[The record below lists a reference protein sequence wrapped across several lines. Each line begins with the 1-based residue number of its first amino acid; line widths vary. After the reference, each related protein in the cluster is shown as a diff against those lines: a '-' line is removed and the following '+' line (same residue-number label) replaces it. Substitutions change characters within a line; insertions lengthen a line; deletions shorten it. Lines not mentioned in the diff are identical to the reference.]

1 MATYH
6 NSKLDLT
13 YSPEADR
20 FFCNECGGALHVERL
35 SRRALALRCECC
47 GHAVDGRLVNWSAA
61 SNAQSEYQQ
70 SVALIADRLEAL
82 AALMDEALAPKF
94 VEVTAPVVVR
104 RSWLARLFGR

>member
-61 SNAQSEYQQ
+61 SNAQAEYRQ